1 MSAEQAAAS
10 ATETVNANATAFG
23 VSYAITSVF
32 SALLVVLKESNETVF
47 NGLVAI
53 TGHHWVTQGLLNVV
67 VFVAL
72 GLVLRSRDMTMTGNA
87 LVATVIGATILSG
100 LIIAGFFI

>member
-1 MSAEQAAAS
+1 M
-10 ATETVNANATAFG
+10 
-23 VSYAITSVF
+23 
-32 SALLVVLKESNETVF
+32 
-47 NGLVAI
+47 
-53 TGHHWVTQGLLNVV
+53 V